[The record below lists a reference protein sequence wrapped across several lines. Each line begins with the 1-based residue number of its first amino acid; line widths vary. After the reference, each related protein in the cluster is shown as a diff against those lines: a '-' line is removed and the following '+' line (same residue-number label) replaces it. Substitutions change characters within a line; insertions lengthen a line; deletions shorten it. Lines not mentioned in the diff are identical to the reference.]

1 MCVHRCNSNI
11 KEEAVTSGVEY
22 LGGVTGKRRYRS
34 DLDAVLEYSPKILLK
49 AKGEP
54 ISHAHCW

>member
-1 MCVHRCNSNI
+1 MCTQINSNI

-34 DLDAVLEYSPKILLK
+34 DLHAVLEYSPKIFLK
-49 AKGEP
+49 VRGEP
-54 ISHAHCW
+54 ISHAHSW